1 VNEGLNQ
8 TKWDGERHATCDSAS
23 SSSPRHIERR
33 SVVIVCTA
41 VVFAFRKCCT
51 SSAIRKLLWPSTML
65 PLFVVYKS
73 DSVRVHHDR
82 SKSRRFCMP
91 VSQRSANDSMTTAC
105 SGCTCT
111 DSSRLS
117 LLCCGISA
125 THYQCA
131 DGPIVEADRRGRGR
145 DDDAPALHCWCCDD
159 DAMRRAVVRGSCT
172 HGCMPV

>member
-1 VNEGLNQ
+1 M
-8 TKWDGERHATCDSAS
+8 SP
-23 SSSPRHIERR
+23 SPRDVERR
-33 SVVIVCTA
+33 SVLIVCTA
-41 VVFAFRKCCT
+41 IVFAFRQCCT
-51 SSAIRKLLWPSTML
+51 SGAIRNSLWLSAML
-65 PLFVVYKS
+65 PLFGVYKS
-73 DSVRVHHDR
+73 DSVRVHNER
-82 SKSRRFCMP
+82 SKSRRFRMP

-125 THYQCA
+125 TRYQRA
-131 DGPIVEADRRGRGR
+131 GGPIVDADRRGRGR

-172 HGCMPV
+172 HGCMSV